1 MTYKNIFTMEI
12 LDRYNFP
19 NLSDQ
24 EWQGVCK
31 EVEDR
36 IDIFLEEKLDQ
47 IIEEVCEE
55 VSNNLDTN

>member
-55 VSNNLDTN
+55 VSNKLDTN

>member
-1 MTYKNIFTMEI
+1 MEI